1 MTTIKTTTLKLNEKR
16 VKTLLKGNAIVDKA
30 IELMKTETANKSCT
44 IRSFHKTAKHM
55 VEVKTLLS
63 SAKFKNE
70 MKKAEIKGMENIK
83 VLVPIV
89 LGISYSKFARELQV
103 AKVTIT
109 QLEALIK
116 AVKEDEDISVSKQGL
131 LSFVKGKKR
140 AKTKTAEPTPKA
152 DSDGGEDKAKDGG
165 EESTPKSN
173 IVGVFELKGKGI
185 KVELIEDENGR
196 SVELNGASLK
206 DVAKAF
212 KLFQTQIEM
221 LTEVRVKK

>member
-1 MTTIKTTTLKLNEKR
+1 MSKLNEKR

-109 QLEALIK
+109 QLEAFIK

-140 AKTKTAEPTPKA
+140 AETKTAEPTPKA

-173 IVGVFELKGKGI
+173 IVGVFELKGKGV

>member
-1 MTTIKTTTLKLNEKR
+1 MSKLNEKR

-63 SAKFKNE
+63 SVKFKNE

-109 QLEALIK
+109 QLEAFIK

-140 AKTKTAEPTPKA
+140 VKSETPKPTPKA
-152 DSDGGEDKAKDGG
+152 DSDGGEDETKDGG
-165 EESTPKSN
+165 EV
-173 IVGVFELKGKGI
+173 IGLFELKGV
-185 KVELIEDENGR
+185 KVEIIKGADGVR
-196 SVELNGASLK
+196 SVNMNGASPQDVDKAFSTFQTMIEALPTK
-206 DVAKAF
+206 VAK
-212 KLFQTQIEM
+212 K
-221 LTEVRVKK
+221 

>member
-1 MTTIKTTTLKLNEKR
+1 MSNLNEKR
-16 VKTLLKGNAIVDKA
+16 VKALLKGNAIVDKA
-30 IELMKTETANKSCT
+30 IELMQNEGANKSAT

-83 VLVPIV
+83 VLVPIA

-109 QLEALIK
+109 QLEAFIK

-131 LSFVKGKKR
+131 LSFVKGKKLV
-140 AKTKTAEPTPKA
+140 KSETPKPTPKA
-152 DSDGGEDKAKDGG
+152 DVESGEDETKDGG

-173 IVGVFELKGKGI
+173 IVGVFELKGV

-196 SVELNGASLK
+196 SVDLNGASLK

>member
-1 MTTIKTTTLKLNEKR
+1 MSKLNEKR

-83 VLVPIV
+83 VLVPIA

-109 QLEALIK
+109 QLDAFIK
-116 AVKEDEDISVSKQGL
+116 AVKGDEDISVSKQGL

-140 AKTKTAEPTPKA
+140 AKTKTAEPTPKTETK
-152 DSDGGEDKAKDGG
+152 GGKEESKDGG
-165 EESTPKSN
+165 EESTPKSEL
-173 IVGVFELKGKGI
+173 VGVFELKGV
-185 KVELIEDENGR
+185 KVEIIDIEGVR
-196 SVELNGASLK
+196 SVNTNGASPQ
-206 DVAKAF
+206 DIAKAF
-212 KLFQTQIEM
+212 STFQTMIEA
-221 LTEVRVKK
+221 LPTKVAKK

>member
-1 MTTIKTTTLKLNEKR
+1 MSKLNEKR
-16 VKTLLKGNAIVDKA
+16 VKALLKGNAIVDKA

-109 QLEALIK
+109 QLEAFIK
-116 AVKEDEDISVSKQGL
+116 AVKGDEDISVSKQGL

-152 DSDGGEDKAKDGG
+152 DAKSGKEEVKDGG

-173 IVGVFELKGKGI
+173 IIGVFELKGV
-185 KVELIEDENGR
+185 KVEIIDIEGVR
-196 SVELNGASLK
+196 SVNTNGARPQ
-206 DVAKAF
+206 DIAKAF
-212 KLFQTQIEM
+212 STFKTMIEA
-221 LTEVRVKK
+221 LPTKVAKK

>member
-1 MTTIKTTTLKLNEKR
+1 MNNLNEKR

-30 IELMKTETANKSCT
+30 IELMQNEGANKSAT
-44 IRSFHKTAKHM
+44 IRSFHRTAKHM

-63 SAKFKNE
+63 SVKFKNE

-83 VLVPIV
+83 VLVPIA
-89 LGISYSKFARELQV
+89 LGMSYPKFARELQV

-109 QLEALIK
+109 QLEAFIK
-116 AVKEDEDISVSKQGL
+116 AVKGDEDISVSKQGL

-152 DSDGGEDKAKDGG
+152 DAESGKDETKDGG
-165 EESTPKSN
+165 EEPTPKSN
-173 IVGVFELKGKGI
+173 VVGVFELKGKGV
-185 KVELIEDENGR
+185 KVELLEDENGR
-196 SVELNGASLK
+196 RVELNGASLK

>member
-1 MTTIKTTTLKLNEKR
+1 MSKLNEKR

-63 SAKFKNE
+63 SVKFKNE

-109 QLEALIK
+109 QLEAFIK
-116 AVKEDEDISVSKQGL
+116 AVKGDEDISVSKQGL

-152 DSDGGEDKAKDGG
+152 DAESGKEESKEGGK
-165 EESTPKSN
+165 ESTPKSN
-173 IVGVFELKGKGI
+173 VVGVFELKGKGVKI
-185 KVELIEDENGR
+185 ELIEDENGR

-221 LTEVRVKK
+221 LTEARVKK

>member
-1 MTTIKTTTLKLNEKR
+1 MSKLNEKR

-30 IELMKTETANKSCT
+30 IELMQNETANKSCT

-63 SAKFKNE
+63 SVKFKNE
-70 MKKAEIKGMENIK
+70 MKKAEIKGMDNIK
-83 VLVPIV
+83 VLVPIA

-109 QLEALIK
+109 QLEAFIK
-116 AVKEDEDISVSKQGL
+116 AVKEDDSISVSKQGL

-140 AKTKTAEPTPKA
+140 VKSETPKPTPKA
-152 DSDGGEDKAKDGG
+152 DVESGEDETKDGG
-165 EESTPKSN
+165 EESTPKSDV
-173 IVGVFELKGKGI
+173 IGVFELKGV

-196 SVELNGASLK
+196 GVELNGASLK

>member
-1 MTTIKTTTLKLNEKR
+1 MSKLNEKR

-109 QLEALIK
+109 QLEAFIK
-116 AVKEDEDISVSKQGL
+116 AVKEDDSISVSKQGL

-152 DSDGGEDKAKDGG
+152 DAESGQEESKDGG
-165 EESTPKSN
+165 EESTPKSEL
-173 IVGVFELKGKGI
+173 VGVFELKGV
-185 KVELIEDENGR
+185 KVEIIDIEGVR
-196 SVELNGASLK
+196 SVNTNGASPQ
-206 DVAKAF
+206 DIAKAF
-212 KLFQTQIEM
+212 STFQTMIEA
-221 LTEVRVKK
+221 LPTKVAKK

>member
-1 MTTIKTTTLKLNEKR
+1 M
-16 VKTLLKGNAIVDKA
+16 DKA

-109 QLEALIK
+109 QLEAFIK
-116 AVKEDEDISVSKQGL
+116 AVKEDEEISVSKQGL

-140 AKTKTAEPTPKA
+140 VKSETPKPTPKA
-152 DSDGGEDKAKDGG
+152 NVESGEDKAKDGG

-173 IVGVFELKGKGI
+173 IVGVFELKGKGV

>member
-1 MTTIKTTTLKLNEKR
+1 MSKLNEKR

-63 SAKFKNE
+63 SVKFKNE

-83 VLVPIV
+83 VLVPIA

-109 QLEALIK
+109 QLEAFIK
-116 AVKEDEDISVSKQGL
+116 AVKEDEEISVSKQGL

-140 AKTKTAEPTPKA
+140 VKSETPKPTAKPTPKA
-152 DSDGGEDKAKDGG
+152 YSDGGEDETKDGG
-165 EESTPKSN
+165 EV
-173 IVGVFELKGKGI
+173 IGLFELKGV

>member
-1 MTTIKTTTLKLNEKR
+1 MSNLNEKR

-63 SAKFKNE
+63 SVKFKNE
-70 MKKAEIKGMENIK
+70 MKKAEIKGMDNIK

-109 QLEALIK
+109 QLEAFIK
-116 AVKEDEDISVSKQGL
+116 AVKGDEDISVSKQGL

-152 DSDGGEDKAKDGG
+152 DVESGEEESKDGG

-173 IVGVFELKGKGI
+173 VVGVFELKGKGV
-185 KVELIEDENGR
+185 KVELLEDENGR
-196 SVELNGASLK
+196 RVELNGASLK

>member
-1 MTTIKTTTLKLNEKR
+1 MSKLNEKR

-109 QLEALIK
+109 QLEAFIK
-116 AVKEDEDISVSKQGL
+116 AVKEDEEISVSKQGL

-140 AKTKTAEPTPKA
+140 VKSETPKPTPKA
-152 DSDGGEDKAKDGG
+152 NVESGEDKAKDGG

-173 IVGVFELKGKGI
+173 IVGVFELKGKGV

>member
-1 MTTIKTTTLKLNEKR
+1 MKLHEKR
-16 VKTLLKGNAIVDKA
+16 VKTLLKGNAIVEKA
-30 IELMKTETANKSCT
+30 IELMKAEKSDMACT
-44 IRSFHKTAKHM
+44 IRAFHKTAKHM

-109 QLEALIK
+109 QLEAFIK
-116 AVKEDEDISVSKQGL
+116 AVKGDEDISVSKQGL

-140 AKTKTAEPTPKA
+140 AKTPTPKA
-152 DSDGGEDKAKDGG
+152 ETKGGEEESKDGG
-165 EESTPKSN
+165 EESTPKAN
-173 IVGVFELKGKGI
+173 DREQVFNYGGVKVDFVKKGNTKVIDFNGATPQQFDKALKQLQMDI
-185 KVELIEDENGR
+185 KLHNA
-196 SVELNGASLK
+196 SVEK
-206 DVAKAF
+206 
-212 KLFQTQIEM
+212 
-221 LTEVRVKK
+221 VK

>member
-1 MTTIKTTTLKLNEKR
+1 MSNLNEKR

-30 IELMKTETANKSCT
+30 IELMKTEGANKSAT

-70 MKKAEIKGMENIK
+70 MKKAEIKGMDNIK
-83 VLVPIV
+83 VLVPIA

-109 QLEALIK
+109 QLEAFIK
-116 AVKEDEDISVSKQGL
+116 AVKGDEDISVSKQGL

-140 AKTKTAEPTPKA
+140 AKTKTSEPTPKSDVESGKDETKDGGEEPTPKA
-152 DSDGGEDKAKDGG
+152 NDREQVFNYGGVKVDFVKKGNTKVIDFNGATPQQFDKALKQFQMD
-165 EESTPKSN
+165 
-173 IVGVFELKGKGI
+173 IELH
-185 KVELIEDENGR
+185 NA
-196 SVELNGASLK
+196 SVEK
-206 DVAKAF
+206 
-212 KLFQTQIEM
+212 
-221 LTEVRVKK
+221 VK

>member
-1 MTTIKTTTLKLNEKR
+1 MKMHEKR

-30 IELMKTETANKSCT
+30 IKLMKDEASNKSCT
-44 IRSFHKTAKHM
+44 IRSFHATAKQM
-55 VEVKTLLS
+55 VEVKKLLS

-70 MKKAEIKGMENIK
+70 MKSKEIKGMTIK
-83 VLVPIV
+83 KLVPIA
-89 LGISYSKFARELQV
+89 LGISYPKFARELQV
-103 AKVTIT
+103 AKVTLT
-109 QLEALIK
+109 QLNAFIK
-116 AVKEDEDISVSKQGL
+116 AVKDDESISVSKQGL

-140 AKTKTAEPTPKA
+140 AKTDSVKPTAEQTNE
-152 DSDGGEDKAKDGG
+152 GGQEETKEGG
-165 EESTPKSN
+165 QATPKSN
-173 IVGVFELKGKGI
+173 VVGVFELKGKGI

-221 LTEVRVKK
+221 LTEARVKK

>member
-1 MTTIKTTTLKLNEKR
+1 MSKLNEKR

-109 QLEALIK
+109 QLEAFIK
-116 AVKEDEDISVSKQGL
+116 AVKGDEDISVSKQGL

-140 AKTKTAEPTPKA
+140 AKTPTPKA
-152 DSDGGEDKAKDGG
+152 ETKGGEEESKDGG
-165 EESTPKSN
+165 EESTPKAN
-173 IVGVFELKGKGI
+173 DREQVFNYGGVKVDFVKKGNTKVIDFNGATPQQFDKALKQLQMDI
-185 KVELIEDENGR
+185 KLHNA
-196 SVELNGASLK
+196 SVEK
-206 DVAKAF
+206 
-212 KLFQTQIEM
+212 
-221 LTEVRVKK
+221 VK

>member
-1 MTTIKTTTLKLNEKR
+1 MSKLNEKR

-70 MKKAEIKGMENIK
+70 LKKAEIKGMENIK

-109 QLEALIK
+109 QLEAFIK
-116 AVKEDEDISVSKQGL
+116 AVKGDEDISVSKQGL

-140 AKTKTAEPTPKA
+140 AKTPTPKQ
-152 DSDGGEDKAKDGG
+152 AKDGG
-165 EESTPKSN
+165 EEETKDGGEDAPKSKPL
-173 IVGVFELKGKGI
+173 GLFELKGV
-185 KVELIEDENGR
+185 KVEIIDIDGVR
-196 SVELNGASLK
+196 SVNLNGASPQ

-212 KLFQTQIEM
+212 STFQTMIEA
-221 LTEVRVKK
+221 LPTKVAKK

>member
-1 MTTIKTTTLKLNEKR
+1 MSKLNEKR

-55 VEVKTLLS
+55 VEVKKLLS

-70 MKKAEIKGMENIK
+70 LKKAEIKGMENIK

-109 QLEALIK
+109 QLEAFIK
-116 AVKEDEDISVSKQGL
+116 AVKEDEEISVSKQGL

-140 AKTKTAEPTPKA
+140 VKSETPKPTAKPTPKS
-152 DSDGGEDKAKDGG
+152 DSDGGKEETKDGG
-165 EESTPKSN
+165 EV
-173 IVGVFELKGKGI
+173 VGLFELKGV
-185 KVELIEDENGR
+185 KVEIIDIDGVR
-196 SVELNGASLK
+196 SVNTNGASPQDVDKAFSTFQTMIEALPTK
-206 DVAKAF
+206 VAK
-212 KLFQTQIEM
+212 K
-221 LTEVRVKK
+221 

>member
-1 MTTIKTTTLKLNEKR
+1 MSNLNEKR

-30 IELMKTETANKSCT
+30 IELMKTEGANKSAT

-109 QLEALIK
+109 QLEAFIK
-116 AVKEDEDISVSKQGL
+116 AVKEDEEISVSKQGL

-140 AKTKTAEPTPKA
+140 VKSETPKPTPKA
-152 DSDGGEDKAKDGG
+152 DVESGEDETKDGG
-165 EESTPKSN
+165 EEPTPKSN
-173 IVGVFELKGKGI
+173 IIGLFELKGV

>member
-1 MTTIKTTTLKLNEKR
+1 MSKLNEKR
-16 VKTLLKGNAIVDKA
+16 VKTLLNGNAIVDKA

-55 VEVKTLLS
+55 VEVKKLLS

-109 QLEALIK
+109 QIEAFIK
-116 AVKEDEDISVSKQGL
+116 AVKEDDSISVSKQGL

-140 AKTKTAEPTPKA
+140 VKSETPKPTPKQA
-152 DSDGGEDKAKDGG
+152 NEGGEDKAKDGG
-165 EESTPKSN
+165 DATPKAN
-173 IVGVFELKGKGI
+173 DREQVFNYGGV
-185 KVELIEDENGR
+185 KVDFLR
-196 SVELNGASLK
+196 
-206 DVAKAF
+206 
-212 KLFQTQIEM
+212 
-221 LTEVRVKK
+221 RVTPK